1 VSYWHVALKNGA
13 VDCLYCDQV
22 VLKGL
27 RLEGSARDLN
37 VEFSLEPF
45 GEPYEVSTGAGTWRI
60 HILRLKPVGEGPT
73 DVLLEVH
80 CGSKRISFRLY
91 PRKPFTFRI
100 RGKVYWGKEPYLC
113 RIEPRRYENVVQA
126 ALGPADSL
134 LCDSIFDKWNDRVL
148 RLSSW
153 GSLRIRSLIDGKSF
167 EVEAEIKTQFGVIP
181 EIIAGEVIEHYV
193 AEHLGMPYYKPYDLS
208 CHPRPPAG
216 WCSWYYFGKEVT
228 EEAVVANTDWLAEH
242 LKSFGLEYVQLDDG
256 YQGETWLNWDKKK
269 FPRGGKW
276 LAQYIRSKGLK
287 PGIWLLPQAVGKVDT
302 KLLEEK
308 PDWFIRKPDGEVFRG
323 FANYPYVDPT
333 NPEVKSE
340 WIEKTMRVMAHEWGI
355 EYFKLDGQGEMHQWY
370 ALCRKSLHDY
380 SPTPDEVYRRLLE
393 TIRRVVGPKRVILI
407 CATQWRAM
415 GYGDTCRTGTDVS
428 PAKLK
433 EGAVCFLNALRA
445 TFSNYWM
452 HTIVWYCDP
461 DVIMVRPPLHYEAA
475 KAWASLLGLSGQV
488 LMVSDNMPE
497 LPPERVELLKRILP
511 PQPIRPMDLFPRNPE
526 GPYPQIWDLKVATK
540 WGRWDV
546 VGVFRWFKEYPAKVE
561 ITPEMLSL
569 PPGRYIVYEVWE
581 KKLLGELG
589 EKLVVELKPESCKV
603 FCIRPLERLP
613 LFIGTNRHITQG
625 YPDVVS
631 LEWDKEGRTIT
642 GESLVVGGDPY
653 EIRFLI
659 DWNGEKYD
667 CVEAVAQGAEIE
679 QRVDGKLLV
688 VTLRRSTS
696 GKVKWHV
703 EFEQK

>member
-1 VSYWHVALKNGA
+1 MLEDDA
-13 VDCLYCDQV
+13 VDCLYCGQV
-22 VLKGL
+22 VLKRL
-27 RLEGSARDLN
+27 RLEGSAGDLN

-45 GEPYEVSTGAGTWRI
+45 GEPYEISTSAGTWRI

-80 CGSKRISFRLY
+80 CGSKKIIFRLY

-100 RGKVYWGKEPYLC
+100 KGKVYWGKEPYLC
-113 RIEPRRYENVVQA
+113 RIEPGRYENVVQA
-126 ALGPADSL
+126 ALGPANSL
-134 LCDSIFDKWNDRVL
+134 LCNSIFDKWNDRVL

-153 GSLRIRSLIDGKSF
+153 GSLHIRSLINSKSF

-193 AEHLGMPYYKPYDLS
+193 AKHLGMPYYKPYDLS
-208 CHPRPPAG
+208 YHPRPPAG

-228 EEAVVANTDWLAEH
+228 EEAVVANTDWLAEY
-242 LKSFGLEYVQLDDG
+242 LKPFGLEYVQLDDG
-256 YQGETWLNWDKKK
+256 YQGETWLNWNKKK

-323 FANYPYVDPT
+323 FANYPYIDPT

-340 WIEKTMRVMAHEWGI
+340 WIEKTIRVMAHEWGI

-370 ALCRKSLHDY
+370 ALCRKSLYDP
-380 SPTPDEVYRRLLE
+380 SLTPDEVYRRFLE

-561 ITPEMLSL
+561 ITPEMLGL

-603 FCIRPLERLP
+603 FCIRSLERLP
-613 LFIGTNRHITQG
+613 LFIGTSRHITQG

-631 LEWDKEGRTIT
+631 LEWDKKGRTVT

-659 DWNGEKYD
+659 NWNGEKYD
-667 CVEAVAQGAEIE
+667 CVKAVAQGAEIE